1 MTILKSIIIH
11 QSLKSKMMAM
21 GLCFLKIQLE
31 IATFLTKV
39 LLHWRKKTSL
49 VVNLKWIAL
58 NFCEMSNK
66 RGQDNFANIV
76 TMHVG
81 EIVVSEP
88 EEVQGER
95 GELEDLVELES
106 KMAANFFL

>member
-1 MTILKSIIIH
+1 
-11 QSLKSKMMAM
+11 MMAM